1 MYIIV
6 TVIDAPI
13 LAREIIFAFNYQSI
27 FYKRMFAKY
36 ESPLLCSEC
45 SHSVMQI
52 VARLSWPTARLG
64 PAVSSPKTTVNITL
78 IFSSLTSTELEPHP
92 PVLFQ
97 HVCPFHFI
105 QSLICML
112 HESLAQRRVTLQ
124 LYVLFCRKPTTRG
137 FPQTGDIG
145 GVNDP
150 SPGSPLGKIPWD
162 PRARSRGE
170 RNQQLSGETLN
181 NSYFESSFVD
191 LMETRIRQENLV
203 WREKQKPQSAGKQ
216 EGGRCQRSKS
226 QNPSCEKNFRRQR
239 GEHWR
244 EERPHEEQCHNNYFQ
259 RKMKLCKLEIETE
272 LLVKLYCI

>member
-1 MYIIV
+1 MAYSS
-6 TVIDAPI
+6 AG
-13 LAREIIFAFNYQSI
+13 S
-27 FYKRMFAKY
+27 
-36 ESPLLCSEC
+36 SSELTEDYC
-45 SHSVMQI
+45 EHYSDLFQPNEYRVRAS
-52 VARLSWPTARLG
+52 S
-64 PAVSSPKTTVNITL
+64 SSPVPTCMS
-78 IFSSLTSTELEPHP
+78 FS
-92 PVLFQ
+92 
-97 HVCPFHFI
+97 FI

-112 HESLAQRRVTLQ
+112 HESLAQSRVTLQ

-145 GVNDP
+145 GFNDP
-150 SPGSPLGKIPWD
+150 SLGSPLGKIPWD

-244 EERPHEEQCHNNYFQ
+244 EERPHEEQCHNNYF
-259 RKMKLCKLEIETE
+259 
-272 LLVKLYCI
+272 